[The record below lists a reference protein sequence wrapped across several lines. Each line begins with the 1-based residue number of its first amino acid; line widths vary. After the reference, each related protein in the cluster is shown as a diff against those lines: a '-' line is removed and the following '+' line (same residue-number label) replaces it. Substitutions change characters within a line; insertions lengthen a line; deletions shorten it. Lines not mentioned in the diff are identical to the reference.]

1 MTDSD
6 DWAAGL
12 SRPPKKPMKRG
23 TKIFLW
29 AFAALV
35 AWLTLSNATWLAPD
49 PVGKRVLIAH
59 RGVSFRAGFSVP
71 CVSPNLPERH
81 PSRTILGGAGAMG
94 AGRRRAPAC
103 ERRAPQAKI
112 NSGRVG

>member
-29 AFAALV
+29 AFARKPSQADLDAAL
-35 AWLTLSNATWLAPD
+35 AHIHKHEKN
-49 PVGKRVLIAH
+49 KRVAYENLIWA
-59 RGVSFRAGFSVP
+59 VMNTKEFVF
-71 CVSPNLPERH
+71 N
-81 PSRTILGGAGAMG
+81 
-94 AGRRRAPAC
+94 
-103 ERRAPQAKI
+103 Q
-112 NSGRVG
+112 